1 MVLEHQGMLQ
11 NLQTPGLQPAL
22 QLYAAATAH
31 LAPRNRVPQWPFL
44 QFGIPG
50 MFGGQFL
57 TRPRFGP
64 PGPHGLA
71 ALSGLNNINN
81 NTHQSISPHRAMP
94 GPPSED
100 SNDERG
106 KCQLRGKC
114 WQLDIR

>member
-1 MVLEHQGMLQ
+1 V
-11 NLQTPGLQPAL
+11 
-22 QLYAAATAH
+22 
-31 LAPRNRVPQWPFL
+31 
-44 QFGIPG
+44 PG

-64 PGPHGLA
+64 PGGPHGLA
-71 ALSGLNNINN
+71 ALGGLNNINN

-106 KCQLRGKC
+106 KFVCLPSAPTLFTVYIYMGHMC
-114 WQLDIR
+114 GSFFSSLDPP